1 MTDYPIVAE
10 GAYNKLRKIYFTMLS
25 DIYIYKLN
33 VLKTKTKLAE
43 SSLEYIILDTI
54 EETIIRLEFRSVFI
68 NTYFI
73 RFILTPKDT
82 KKELATRF

>member
-1 MTDYPIVAE
+1 
-10 GAYNKLRKIYFTMLS
+10 MLIFES
-25 DIYIYKLN
+25 QLSNQISLEKYISPCYQIYIYKLN